1 MTGMIIPS
9 DNPENL
15 RPLATASTIAEVC
28 SVTPESIYLWARS
41 GAIPCIRIG
50 KNTVRFVPEHV
61 EKALGLP
68 PGIIRPQIPKKEI
81 HPLDR
86 RPEWRRR

>member
-1 MTGMIIPS
+1 MRDEQQEQRTELGG
-9 DNPENL
+9 DGAAALHRGVRGVEGYL
-15 RPLATASTIAEVC
+15 R
-28 SVTPESIYLWARS
+28 ARS
-41 GAIPCIRIG
+41 GVIPCIRITQN
-50 KNTVRFVPEHV
+50 KVRFVPEHV

-68 PGIIRPQIPKKEI
+68 LGIIRPQIPGQEI